1 MTQLAFDFKFGR
13 RQYHRFYYH
22 INARRRR
29 AQRLA
34 SKYGC
39 AKEFRLWLN

>member
-1 MTQLAFDFKFGR
+1 MTQLAFEFKFGR
-13 RQYHRFYYH
+13 RMYALKYYH
-22 INARRRR
+22 TNKRRRR